1 MLRAVLHQALVRGDA
16 EADKEL
22 CARAMG
28 AVYSAHA
35 AAIGALP
42 PAVAPCA
49 ACCVKTRQQ
58 SVKEPLKACMAYMT
72 VNQSALERLY

>member
-1 MLRAVLHQALVRGDA
+1 MAVLSAVLRQALVRGDA

-42 PAVAPCA
+42 SHRLV
-49 ACCVKTRQQ
+49 CCSVRQTDKQ
-58 SVKEPLKACMAYMT
+58 TIISCKGFLVEPVCP
-72 VNQSALERLY
+72 RLRCL

>member
-42 PAVAPCA
+42 LLSPHALLA
-49 ACCVKTRQQ
+49 A
-58 SVKEPLKACMAYMT
+58 S
-72 VNQSALERLY
+72 RLVSSQ